1 MPVDAMNERFEEV
14 EFLGKT
20 ALFTDSRVARDSVPE
35 GLHRYEIRHTDDDWG
50 EPCQLGYGI
59 LVNHFGTLI
68 TNEAIQLDPSGHLDF
83 DADAINFL
91 GTEYVS
97 VTEYME
103 SNPPVAKTVFEILPI
118 DADKT
123 DWLYSDAE
131 KDKERGVIGHLRGDF
146 GSGGKEFWTTW
157 WPHNDDKLNT
167 QSFKTELNAVVN
179 WLRQDFGPLCS
190 LRSMEGFCKLREDDA
205 KVAAS
210 LPAYGFQIE
219 TPNHQYC
226 LRCNPTRGDY
236 NFYLY
241 CCDKDAQRE
250 HARET
255 PKQEKKSVIS
265 QLKVKTPELPKN
277 NTAPKRSAEMEL

>member
-20 ALFTDSRVARDSVPE
+20 ALFTDSRVARDSGPE

-103 SNPPVAKTVFEILPI
+103 SNPRGETVFEILPSTQI
-118 DADKT
+118 KT

-131 KDKERGVIGHLRGDF
+131 KDKDAVIGHLRGDF
-146 GSGGKEFWTTW
+146 GSGGKSSD
-157 WPHNDDKLNT
+157 N
-167 QSFKTELNAVVN
+167 V
-179 WLRQDFGPLCS
+179 
-190 LRSMEGFCKLREDDA
+190 
-205 KVAAS
+205 VAA
-210 LPAYGFQIE
+210 
-219 TPNHQYC
+219 
-226 LRCNPTRGDY
+226 
-236 NFYLY
+236 
-241 CCDKDAQRE
+241 
-250 HARET
+250 
-255 PKQEKKSVIS
+255 
-265 QLKVKTPELPKN
+265 
-277 NTAPKRSAEMEL
+277 